1 MKAERK
7 EQSRGILLVYNSIT
21 SLASQATT
29 IICGF
34 ILTKLILVHFGSNA
48 NGLVSS
54 ITQFLGFISFLEMGI
69 GAVVKSALYKPLA
82 DINYMEVSKVI
93 ISTKKFYRNIAK
105 ILIVYTVILTI
116 AFPIISNNQFNP
128 IYTGSLVVIIAISL
142 FAQYFFGMPYQLLL
156 NADQRTYIPTVICC
170 ITLLANTVISA
181 ILINCA
187 VPIQIVKLSASL
199 IYVIRPVF
207 YSIYVKKNYP
217 LDEKLVLTEEP
228 LKQKWNGLAQHLAYV
243 VVNYTDIV
251 VLTFF
256 STLANISIYTV
267 YHNVT
272 IGVQQVISSISVGIS
287 ALLGNVLYSE
297 SKELLYK
304 TFGLV
309 EWFFHFITV
318 LFFSITGLLIIPFV
332 QTYAVGVVDAN
343 YIVPS
348 FAILITV
355 AQASYSLRTPY
366 EMMVLAANHF
376 KQTQRSAIIE
386 MLLNISVS
394 VILVIRFGL
403 IGVAI
408 GTLVAMTYRTLYFVW
423 YLHKNILNYN
433 LKVFIRHIVLDVL
446 QVILC
451 IVFLTVIFPVKVDT
465 LSWTAWFA
473 LALKTGIICLI
484 TCLSVNLIFN
494 RIYLV
499 SISKKILRK

>member
-1 MKAERK
+1 MKVKRK
-7 EQSRGILLVYNSIT
+7 QQSRGRLLVYNSIT
-21 SLASQATT
+21 SLVSQATT

-34 ILTKLILVHFGSNA
+34 ILTRLILMHFGSNA

-82 DINYMEVSKVI
+82 ETDYAQVSKVI

-105 ILIVYTVILTI
+105 ILIAYTVVLTI
-116 AFPIISNNQFNP
+116 TFPIISSDQFNP
-128 IYTGSLVVIIAISL
+128 IYTGTLVVIIAISL

-156 NADQRTYIPTVICC
+156 NADQRTYIPTLVCC
-170 ITLLANTVISA
+170 ITLLANTVIST
-181 ILINCA
+181 ILIYCGA
-187 VPIQIVKLSASL
+187 SIQIVKLAASL
-199 IYVIRPVF
+199 IYMVRPIF
-207 YSIYVKKNYP
+207 YSIYVRKNYP
-217 LDEKLVLTEEP
+217 LDEKLVFTEEP

-256 STLANISIYTV
+256 STLANVSIYTV

-272 IGVQQVISSISVGIS
+272 LGIQQVISSISVGIS
-287 ALLGNVLYSE
+287 AMLGNVLYSE
-297 SKELLYK
+297 SEEALHK

-309 EWFFHFITV
+309 EWCFHFITV
-318 LFFSITGLLIIPFV
+318 LFFSITGLLIMPFV
-332 QTYAVGVVDAN
+332 QIYTLGVDDAN
-343 YIVPS
+343 YIVPV

-355 AQASYSLRTPY
+355 AQACYSLRTPY
-366 EMMVLAANHF
+366 ETMVLAANHF
-376 KQTQRSAIIE
+376 KQTQKSAIIE
-386 MLLNISVS
+386 MALNISVS

-403 IGVAI
+403 IGVAV

-446 QVILC
+446 QVIMCTVL
-451 IVFLTVIFPVKVDT
+451 LTVIFPAKIDT
-465 LSWTAWFA
+465 VSWSGWIL
-473 LALKTGIICLI
+473 LALKTGILCLI
-484 TCLSVNLIFN
+484 TCLGINLTFN
-494 RIYLV
+494 RSYLV
-499 SISKKILRK
+499 IIKKILEK